1 MEEHSAAI
9 KLLKL
14 SATTAPKFKKKSNE
28 KQFEVDSHVLDH
40 IQSASSFLNST
51 PPQVEKALDE
61 LKKVRKNFLSD

>member
-9 KLLKL
+9 KLLKF
-14 SATTAPKFKKKSNE
+14 SVTTAPKLKKKSNE

-61 LKKVRKNFLSD
+61 LNEGEKKLA